1 MRRALGR
8 VGSTLS
14 LAALV
19 VLLLAPAAQGKGD
32 TLVTVVGPG
41 LEGPLTI
48 TQGAGSGL
56 LMKPSGFWDQACS
69 SHGCRAEGRFLDRRP
84 VGDLGPRYT
93 LTWTLEFVTRSHEVK
108 RFPVLQYVFP
118 FAQPQPVTY
127 MPPGQLYLPAYR
139 TGGGWFVARSELLP
153 AWSDLGLPATMVDA
167 MPTPPI
173 FPSTTRGGWSL
184 GPWVIA
190 AAFALLAVGL
200 VLLLGQRHRYVR
212 LSAH

>member
-93 LTWTLEFVTRSHEVK
+93 LTWTLEFVTLSLNPSPTCLPGSSTFRPTERVAGGSWLDLSFFQLGATWAFRRRWWTRCQRPPSSQAPPVEVG
-108 RFPVLQYVFP
+108 R
-118 FAQPQPVTY
+118 
-127 MPPGQLYLPAYR
+127 
-139 TGGGWFVARSELLP
+139 
-153 AWSDLGLPATMVDA
+153 
-167 MPTPPI
+167 
-173 FPSTTRGGWSL
+173 
-184 GPWVIA
+184 
-190 AAFALLAVGL
+190 
-200 VLLLGQRHRYVR
+200 
-212 LSAH
+212 